1 MRTFFSPEQPVKFS
15 RDEFPID
22 GRKWNRSTPKI
33 CVFLFSLLLAPS
45 FLASPLKGEISSKN
59 NERLKQA
66 LEEFPEAD
74 TNKDGV
80 LTLIEARA
88 FRAQQ
93 RGKEGSQTRG
103 EAIKPPQTQNP
114 PSKTILKEGEIKGY
128 NGLYMGHSFFQPS
141 VWQLG
146 KMIPNDIKGHTQ
158 YSVFSGG
165 ANGSPGGLWAAKK
178 KREQGKKI
186 LDSKKIDLLVMT
198 YYSPRDSSVEHYS
211 PWFDYAIAQ
220 NPKVTFMVALPWDK
234 QPHKVGQAASEMV
247 QKRVFEFN
255 ETLISALREKYSENK
270 ILFCPYA
277 LGAYELIDRLR
288 AQKLSGVKHILDP
301 NRKTRAESKRKK
313 RQLFNDELGHSG
325 ELVSSLGALL
335 WLQTL
340 YEYDLSKLE
349 KQRIDGLEKIDLNEI
364 AQVVSKRIA
373 PFNVKINKE

>member
-1 MRTFFSPEQPVKFS
+1 MTVSPQKQPFNVSSDQFS
-15 RDEFPID
+15 ID
-22 GRKWNRSTPKI
+22 GRRWSTPKI
-33 CVFLFSLLLAPS
+33 RVFLFSLLLVPS
-45 FLASPLKGEISSKN
+45 FLAAPLKGEISSKN
-59 NERLKQA
+59 NERLRQA
-66 LEEFPEAD
+66 LKEYPEAD
-74 TNKDGV
+74 INKDGV

-103 EAIKPPQTQNP
+103 EAISSPKVQDT
-114 PSKTILKEGEIKGY
+114 PSEAILKEGEIKGY

-141 VWQLG
+141 VWQLA
-146 KMIPNDIKGHTQ
+146 KMIPSDIKGHTQ

-178 KREQGKKI
+178 KREQAQKI
-186 LDSKKIDLLVMT
+186 LESKKIDLLVMT

-211 PWFDYAIAQ
+211 RWFDYAIAQ
-220 NPKVTFMVALPWDK
+220 NPAVTFMVALPWDK
-234 QPHKVGQAASEMV
+234 QPHKVGQSASEMA
-247 QKRVFEFN
+247 QKRVVEFN
-255 ETLISALREKYSENK
+255 ETLISTLREKYSDNR

-277 LGAYELIDRLR
+277 LGAYELVDRLR

-313 RQLFNDELGHSG
+313 QQLFNDELGHSG

-340 YEYDLSKLE
+340 YEYDLSKLK
-349 KQRIDGLEKIDLNEI
+349 KQRVDGLSEIDLNEI
-364 AQVVSKRIA
+364 AQIVSKKIA
-373 PFNVKINKE
+373 PLNEKLKKE

>member
-1 MRTFFSPEQPVKFS
+1 MTFYSQEPPVNVS
-15 RDEFPID
+15 SDQLLID
-22 GRKWNRSTPKI
+22 RGNWIWSTPKI

-45 FLASPLKGEISSKN
+45 LFASPLKGEISSKN
-59 NERLKQA
+59 NERLRQA
-66 LEEFPEAD
+66 LKEFPEAD

-93 RGKEGSQTRG
+93 RGEEESQTRQ
-103 EAIKPPQTQNP
+103 EVIKPPKAQNP
-114 PSKTILKEGEIKGY
+114 PSNAIVKEGEIKGY
-128 NGLYMGHSFFQPS
+128 HGLYMGHSFFQPS
-141 VWQLG
+141 VWKLA
-146 KMIPNDIKGHTQ
+146 KMIPSDIKGHTQ

-178 KREQGKKI
+178 KREQAQKI
-186 LDSKKIDLLVMT
+186 LESKKIDLLVMT

-211 PWFDYAIAQ
+211 RWFDYAIAQ
-220 NPKVTFMVALPWDK
+220 NPAVTFMVALPWDK
-234 QPHKVGQAASEMV
+234 QPHKVGQSASEMA
-247 QKRVFEFN
+247 QKRVVEFN
-255 ETLISALREKYSENK
+255 ETLIAALREKYPKNRVF
-270 ILFCPYA
+270 FCPYA

-288 AQKLSGVKHILDP
+288 DQKLPGVKYILDP

-325 ELVSSLGALL
+325 ELVSALGALL

-349 KQRIDGLEKIDLNEI
+349 DQRVDGLGKIDLREL

-373 PFNVKINKE
+373 PFNAKLNKD

>member
-1 MRTFFSPEQPVKFS
+1 MTVSPQKQPFNVSSDQFS
-15 RDEFPID
+15 ID
-22 GRKWNRSTPKI
+22 GRRWSTPKI
-33 CVFLFSLLLAPS
+33 RVFLFSLLLVPS
-45 FLASPLKGEISSKN
+45 FLAAPLKGEISSKN
-59 NERLKQA
+59 NERLRQA
-66 LEEFPEAD
+66 LKEYPEAD
-74 TNKDGV
+74 INKDGV

-103 EAIKPPQTQNP
+103 EAISPPKVQDT
-114 PSKTILKEGEIKGY
+114 PSEAILKEGEIKGY

-141 VWQLG
+141 VWQLA
-146 KMIPNDIKGHTQ
+146 KMIPSDIKGHTQ

-178 KREQGKKI
+178 KREQAQKI
-186 LDSKKIDLLVMT
+186 LESKKIDLLVMT

-211 PWFDYAIAQ
+211 RWFDYAIAQ
-220 NPKVTFMVALPWDK
+220 NPAVTFMVALPWDK
-234 QPHKVGQAASEMV
+234 QPHKVGQSASEMA
-247 QKRVFEFN
+247 QKRVVEFN
-255 ETLISALREKYSENK
+255 ETLISTLREKYSDNR

-277 LGAYELIDRLR
+277 LGAYELVDRLR

-313 RQLFNDELGHSG
+313 QQLFNDELGHSG

-340 YEYDLSKLE
+340 YEYDLSKLK
-349 KQRIDGLEKIDLNEI
+349 KQRVDGLSEIDLSEI
-364 AQVVSKRIA
+364 AQIVSKKIA
-373 PFNVKINKE
+373 PLNEKLKKD

>member
-1 MRTFFSPEQPVKFS
+1 MTFYSQEPPINVS
-15 RDEFPID
+15 SDELLID
-22 GRKWNRSTPKI
+22 RGNWIWSTSKI

-45 FLASPLKGEISSKN
+45 LFSSPLKGEISSKN
-59 NERLKQA
+59 NERLRQA
-66 LEEFPEAD
+66 LKEFPEAD

-93 RGKEGSQTRG
+93 RGEEESQTR
-103 EAIKPPQTQNP
+103 EEVIKPPKAQNP
-114 PSKTILKEGEIKGY
+114 PSNAIVKEGEIKGY
-128 NGLYMGHSFFQPS
+128 HGLYMGHSFFQPS
-141 VWQLG
+141 VWKLA
-146 KMIPNDIKGHTQ
+146 KMIPSDIKGHTQ

-178 KREQGKKI
+178 KREQAKKI
-186 LDSKKIDLLVMT
+186 LETKKIDLLVMT
-198 YYSPRDSSVEHYS
+198 YYSPRDSSIEHYS
-211 PWFDYAIAQ
+211 RWFDFAIAQ
-220 NPKVTFMVALPWDK
+220 NSEVTFMVALPWAK
-234 QPHKVGQAASEMV
+234 QPHEVEQSASKMAQKKVT
-247 QKRVFEFN
+247 EFN
-255 ETLISALREKYSENK
+255 ETLIAALREKYPKNRVF
-270 ILFCPYA
+270 FCPYA

-288 AQKLSGVKHILDP
+288 NQKLSGVKYILDP

-325 ELVSSLGALL
+325 ELVSALGALL

-349 KQRIDGLEKIDLNEI
+349 DQRVDGLGKIDLREL

-373 PFNVKINKE
+373 PFNAKLNKD